1 MTDCMILRHPL
12 PRRIAVFRALNLG
25 DLLCSI
31 PALRVL
37 RKALPDAWIAL
48 VGLDSAR
55 PVVERFHRYLDEL
68 ILFPGHSAFPEQAPR
83 MAELPAFYRSM
94 RSRRFDLVLQ
104 MHGSGAQ
111 SNTVAQAMAAR
122 DWAGFVP
129 EAGQQEPGRLLAWP
143 DDQPEVRR
151 YLSLVSFMGL
161 PEGSAEL
168 EFPLD
173 RDDHV
178 KADALA
184 AQAGLDPR
192 HSIFI
197 HAGARL
203 ESRRWPVERFAAV
216 AAALEREGWRIV
228 ITGNGDEG
236 PLAQRLAAQLSSRAV
251 NLCGKTS
258 LGALASLLQRSRLL
272 ICNDTGI
279 SHIAAALATPS
290 VVIACGSDAARWAP
304 LDSDLHPVLHHS
316 VPCRPC
322 AYRQCPIGH
331 VCAKAISV
339 DQVLAQ
345 ATVQLHRGER
355 LGSVGGGE
363 LP

>member
-1 MTDCMILRHPL
+1 MGAAMNARMALDPA
-12 PRRIAVFRALNLG
+12 PPSIAVFRALNLG

-37 RKALPDAWIAL
+37 RKALPDTWIAL

-55 PVVERFHRYLDEL
+55 PVVERYHHYLDEL
-68 ILFPGHSAFPEQAPR
+68 ILFPGHSAFPEQEARPTD
-83 MAELPAFYRSM
+83 LPEFYRRM

-111 SNTVAQAMAAR
+111 SNAVVSAMAAR

-129 EAGQQEPGRLLAWP
+129 EARQQRDGRLLAWP

-151 YLSLVSFMGL
+151 YLSLMSFLGL

-168 EFPLD
+168 EFPLTRAD
-173 RDDHV
+173 REQ
-178 KADALA
+178 ADALV
-184 AQAGLDPR
+184 AQAGLDLR
-192 HSIFI
+192 RSIFI

-203 ESRRWPVERFAAV
+203 ESRRWPLERYAAV
-216 AAALEREGWRIV
+216 AAALEKEGWRIV
-228 ITGNGDEG
+228 ITGSRDEQF
-236 PLAQRLAAQLSSRAV
+236 LAQFLAARLSTRVV

-279 SHIAAALATPS
+279 SHIAAAVATPS
-290 VVIACGSDAARWAP
+290 VVIASGSDVARWAP
-304 LDSDLHPVLHHS
+304 LNSDLHAVLHHS

-322 AYRQCPIGH
+322 SYRQCPVGH
-331 VCAKAISV
+331 VCATAISV

-345 ATVQLHRGER
+345 VQVQLLKRGSD
-355 LGSVGGGE
+355 G
-363 LP
+363 

>member
-1 MTDCMILRHPL
+1 MTDLMIPRHPP

-25 DLLCSI
+25 DLLCSV

-37 RKALPDAWIAL
+37 RKAWPDAWIGL

-68 ILFPGHSAFPEQAPR
+68 ILFPGHSAFPEQAAR
-83 MAELPAFYRSM
+83 TAELPGFYHRM

-111 SNTVAQAMAAR
+111 SNAVTRAMATR

-129 EAGQQEPGRLLAWP
+129 DARQQVAGRLLAWP
-143 DDQPEVRR
+143 DGQPEVRR
-151 YLSLVSFMGL
+151 YLSLVSFIGL
-161 PEGSAEL
+161 PGGSAEL

-173 RDDHV
+173 RDDHI

-184 AQAGLDPR
+184 AQVGLDPGR
-192 HSIFI
+192 SIFV

-216 AAALEREGWRIV
+216 AAALERAGWRIV
-228 ITGNGDEG
+228 ITGSSDEEA
-236 PLAQRLAAQLSSRAV
+236 LAGRLAAGLSPDAV

-258 LGALASLLQRSRLL
+258 LGVLASLLQRSRLL

-279 SHIAAALATPS
+279 SHVAAALATPS
-290 VVIACGSDAARWAP
+290 VVIASGSDVGRWAP
-304 LDSDLHPVLHHS
+304 LNSDLHAVLHHS

-322 AYRQCPIGH
+322 AYRQCPVGH
-331 VCAKAISV
+331 ICAKAISV

-345 ATVQLHRGER
+345 VLVQLHK
-355 LGSVGGGE
+355 GGPHG
-363 LP
+363 